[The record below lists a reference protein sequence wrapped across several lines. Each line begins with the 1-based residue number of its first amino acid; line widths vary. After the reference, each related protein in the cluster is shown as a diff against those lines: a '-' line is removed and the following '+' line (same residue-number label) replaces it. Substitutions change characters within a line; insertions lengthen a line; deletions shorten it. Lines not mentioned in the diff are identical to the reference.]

1 MFTISFQEARMKK
14 EWRGKDW
21 DAIGNRIFLAY
32 NEISK
37 TINPSQLIKVDLTSS
52 QIKVIV
58 SFFHQKTFAMAEL
71 SRAHGVS
78 FSTMTSM
85 VDRLIKGGLLE
96 RQRDDEDRRIV
107 FVRLSAKGKKMVDYL
122 MRARKQNLE
131 KFLCELTQDEV
142 REFVKSIE
150 NVAYHLSRAKQN
162 MLRK

>member
-1 MFTISFQEARMKK
+1 MSKAR
-14 EWRGKDW
+14 RGKDW

-58 SFFHQKTFAMAEL
+58 SFFHQSTFTMAEL

-85 VDRLIKGGLLE
+85 VDRLLQNGLLE
-96 RQRDDEDRRIV
+96 RKRDDTDRRIV
-107 FVRLSAKGKKMVDYL
+107 LVSLSTKGKKMVDYL
-122 MRARKQNLE
+122 MKARKQKLE

-150 NVAYHLSRAKQN
+150 NVARYMSRAKGN
-162 MLRK
+162 VLRK

>member
-1 MFTISFQEARMKK
+1 MKK
-14 EWRGKDW
+14 ARRGQDW
-21 DAIGNRIFLAY
+21 DALGNRIFQAY

-58 SFFHQKTFAMAEL
+58 SFYHQKTFTMAEL
-71 SRAHGVS
+71 SKTHGVS

-85 VDRLIKGGLLE
+85 VDRLLQNGLLE
-96 RQRDDEDRRIV
+96 RQRDEVDRRIV
-107 FVRLSAKGKKMVDYL
+107 LVRLSAKGKKMVDYL
-122 MRARKQNLE
+122 MKARRQNLE

-150 NVAYHLSRAKQN
+150 NVARHLSRAKGS
-162 MLRK
+162 MLQK

>member
-1 MFTISFQEARMKK
+1 MKN
-14 EWRGKDW
+14 ERRGKDW
-21 DAIGNRIFLAY
+21 DALGNRIFQAY

-58 SFFHQKTFAMAEL
+58 SFFHQKTFTMAEL

-85 VDRLIKGGLLE
+85 VDRLLQNGLLE
-96 RQRDDEDRRIV
+96 RQRDEVDRRIV
-107 FVRLSAKGKKMVDYL
+107 LVRLSAKGKKMVDYL
-122 MRARKQNLE
+122 MKARKQNLE

-150 NVAYHLSRAKQN
+150 NVARHLSRAKGN
-162 MLRK
+162 MLQK

>member
-1 MFTISFQEARMKK
+1 MKNNG
-14 EWRGKDW
+14 RGEDW
-21 DAIGNRIFLAY
+21 DALGNRIFLAY

-37 TINPSQLIKVDLTSS
+37 TINPRQLIKVDLTSS
-52 QIKVIV
+52 QIKIMA
-58 SFFHQKTFAMAEL
+58 SFFHQSTFTMTEM
-71 SRAHGVS
+71 SRLHGVS

-107 FVRLSAKGKKMVDYL
+107 LVRLSAKGKKMVAYL

-131 KFLCELTQDEV
+131 KFLCELNEDEV

-150 NVAYHLSRAKQN
+150 NVARYMSRAKRN

>member
-1 MFTISFQEARMKK
+1 MKNNG
-14 EWRGKDW
+14 RGEDW
-21 DAIGNRIFLAY
+21 DALGNRIFLAY

-37 TINPSQLIKVDLTSS
+37 TINPRQLIKVDLTSS
-52 QIKVIV
+52 QIKIMA
-58 SFFHQKTFAMAEL
+58 SFFHQSTFTMTEM
-71 SRAHGVS
+71 SRLHGVS

-107 FVRLSAKGKKMVDYL
+107 LVRLSAKGKKMVAYL

-131 KFLCELTQDEV
+131 KFLCELNEDEV

-150 NVAYHLSRAKQN
+150 NVARHMSRAKQN

>member
-1 MFTISFQEARMKK
+1 MKK
-14 EWRGKDW
+14 ERRGKDW

-52 QIKVIV
+52 QIKVIA
-58 SFFHQKTFAMAEL
+58 SFFHKATFTMAEL
-71 SRAHGVS
+71 SRLHGVS

-85 VDRLIKGGLLE
+85 VDRLLQSGLLE

-107 FVRLSAKGKKMVDYL
+107 LVSLSAKGKKMLDYL
-122 MRARKQNLE
+122 MRARKQYLE

-150 NVAYHLSRAKQN
+150 IVARHMSRSKGN
-162 MLRK
+162 MQQK

>member
-1 MFTISFQEARMKK
+1 MKNNG
-14 EWRGKDW
+14 RGEDW
-21 DAIGNRIFLAY
+21 DALGNRIFLAY

-37 TINPSQLIKVDLTSS
+37 TINPRQLIKVDLTSS
-52 QIKVIV
+52 QIKIMA
-58 SFFHQKTFAMAEL
+58 SFFHQSTFTMTEM
-71 SRAHGVS
+71 SRLHGVS

-107 FVRLSAKGKKMVDYL
+107 LVRLSTKGKKMVAYL

-131 KFLCELTQDEV
+131 KFLCELNEDEV

-150 NVAYHLSRAKQN
+150 NVARHMSRAKQN

>member
-1 MFTISFQEARMKK
+1 MKK
-14 EWRGKDW
+14 ARRGKDW

-58 SFFHQKTFAMAEL
+58 SFFHQKTFTMAEL

-85 VDRLIKGGLLE
+85 VDRLLQNGLLE
-96 RQRDDEDRRIV
+96 RQRDEKDRRIV
-107 FVRLSAKGKKMVDYL
+107 LVSLSAKGTKMVDYL
-122 MRARKQNLE
+122 MKARKQNLE

-150 NVAYHLSRAKQN
+150 NVARYMSRAKGN
-162 MLRK
+162 MLQK

>member
-1 MFTISFQEARMKK
+1 MKK
-14 EWRGKDW
+14 ERSGKDW

-52 QIKVIV
+52 QIKVII
-58 SFFHQKTFAMAEL
+58 SFYHKSTFTMTEL
-71 SRAHGVS
+71 SLMHGVS

-85 VDRLIKGGLLE
+85 VDRLVQNGLLD

-107 FVRLSAKGKKMVDYL
+107 LVSLSAKGKKMVDYL
-122 MRARKQNLE
+122 MGARKKNLE
-131 KFLCELTQDEV
+131 KFLCELTQDEI

-150 NVAYHLSRAKQN
+150 NVAHHMSRAKGN
-162 MLRK
+162 IARK

>member
-1 MFTISFQEARMKK
+1 MNKAR
-14 EWRGKDW
+14 RGKDW

-58 SFFHQKTFAMAEL
+58 SFHQKTFTMAEL

-85 VDRLIKGGLLE
+85 VDRLLQNGLLE
-96 RQRDDEDRRIV
+96 RQRDEKDRRIV
-107 FVRLSAKGKKMVDYL
+107 LVSLSAKGKKMVDYL
-122 MRARKQNLE
+122 MKARKQNLE

-150 NVAYHLSRAKQN
+150 NVARYMSRAKGN